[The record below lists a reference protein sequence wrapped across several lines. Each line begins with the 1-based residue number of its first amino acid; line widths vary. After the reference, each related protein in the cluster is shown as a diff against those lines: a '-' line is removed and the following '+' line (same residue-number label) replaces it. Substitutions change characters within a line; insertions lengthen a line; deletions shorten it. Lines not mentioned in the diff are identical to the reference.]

1 MNKDD
6 ESGKMTIV
14 PDNDWAIKTTED
26 LPALL
31 DIIGILPNHAIECE
45 MFDTRFTTK
54 EDLKEKKLVCME
66 MKIYMNISLENMTDF
81 KIGL

>member
-6 ESGKMTIV
+6 ESGKITIV

-54 EDLKEKKLVCME
+54 EELKEKKVGVHG
-66 MKIYMNISLENMTDF
+66 NENLYEHLFRKHDF